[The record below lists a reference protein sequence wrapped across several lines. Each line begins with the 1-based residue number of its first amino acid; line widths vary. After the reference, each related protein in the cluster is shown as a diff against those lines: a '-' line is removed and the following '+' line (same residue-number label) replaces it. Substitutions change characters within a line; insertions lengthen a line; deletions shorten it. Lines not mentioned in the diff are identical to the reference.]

1 MQNVGN
7 LAGAAVAIALAA
19 ALSCGGSSSSS
30 TSPSGSCTPSSNP
43 NTLVIMNNAI
53 CPQSL
58 TVALGAQLTIQNQD
72 SRTHDMTS
80 DPHPSHTDCPEL
92 NQVGFLN
99 PGQSRSSGN
108 LNTARRC
115 GMHDHSD
122 PERAS
127 LKATVAIQ

>member
-1 MQNVGN
+1 MPNVRN
-7 LAGAAVAIALAA
+7 LTGAAAVITLAA

-43 NTLVIMNNAI
+43 NTLVVMNNTI
-53 CPQSL
+53 CPQTL
-58 TVALGAQLTIQNQD
+58 TVTLGAQLTIQNQD
-72 SRTHDMTS
+72 SRSHEMTS

-92 NQVGFLN
+92 NQIGFLN
-99 PGQSRSSGN
+99 SGQSRTSGN

-127 LKATVAIQ
+127 LKATVTIQ